1 MMDQYF
7 GTKELYEV
15 VLKANTP
22 MNFGS
27 RRVEVGEPIL
37 YFEKVSIAQLN
48 EQSRPIMARGG
59 WGNMPHVIWEDRS
72 EMTFT
77 LSEGVMSSIGMSILM
92 SADLVAHEEAKNGNL
107 YIPKREGP
115 FELDDLTMSYRLDR
129 TPAQDKK
136 IFLFEY
142 ERDVPQKKIDM
153 KAEGLVIENNILR
166 YKNGD
171 INKQY
176 LIDYYFKYGEEALI
190 YYIEKERF
198 NGTFSLE
205 AKFYTKD
212 ENDGINT
219 TNFMFMPKVRV
230 VSDINLR
237 LGERADPTVS
247 VFNVIAMPE
256 KTEESREMIM
266 KIVRLGEDIDADI

>member
-1 MMDQYF
+1 MQDAYF

-77 LSEGVMSSIGMSILM
+77 LSEGVMSSIGMGILM

-115 FELDDLTMSYRLDR
+115 FELDDLTMSYRLNR
-129 TPAQDKK
+129 APAQDKK

-176 LIDYYFKYGEEALI
+176 LIDYYFKYGEEALV

-219 TNFMFMPKVRV
+219 TNIMFMPKVRV

-266 KIVRLGEDIDADI
+266 KIVRLGEDVDADI

>member
-1 MMDQYF
+1 MIDQYF
-7 GTKELYEV
+7 GTKQLYEV

-27 RRVEVGEPIL
+27 RRVEVGEPVL
-37 YFEKVSIAQLN
+37 YFEKVSMALLS

-72 EMTFT
+72 EMNFS
-77 LSEGVMSSIGMSILM
+77 LSEGVMTSVGLGILT
-92 SADLVAHEEAKNGNL
+92 SANMILEEKKKDGTL
-107 YIPKREGP
+107 YLPKKEGP
-115 FELDDLTMSYRLDR
+115 FYLDDFTKTYILSKIPVQNKKMFCYEFERETIQKRVDFTVEGNVLT
-129 TPAQDKK
+129 
-136 IFLFEY
+136 
-142 ERDVPQKKIDM
+142 
-153 KAEGLVIENNILR
+153 IE
-166 YKNGD
+166 NGD
-171 INKQY
+171 ISKEY
-176 LIDYYFKYGEEALI
+176 LIDYYFRYGDEALV

-219 TNFMFMPKVRV
+219 TNIIFMPKVRV

-237 LGERADPTVS
+237 LGERADPTTS
-247 VFNVIAMPE
+247 VFNIIAMPD

-266 KIVRLGEDIDADI
+266 KIVRLSEDIDADI